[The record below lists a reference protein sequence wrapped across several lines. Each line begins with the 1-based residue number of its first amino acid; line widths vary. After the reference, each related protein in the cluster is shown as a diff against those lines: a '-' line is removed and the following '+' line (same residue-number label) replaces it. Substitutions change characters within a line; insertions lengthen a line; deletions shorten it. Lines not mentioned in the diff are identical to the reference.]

1 MKLPRPVIFLSAVA
15 IVVLVIG
22 AFGALLLP
30 RLLDSQLIR
39 ERISAELAERF
50 TGSLIIGKVTVPGF
64 PRPRV
69 VMEGVELSFGDTTDG
84 SIRAVEIFPSTFHLL
99 TGRLV
104 IRHVQLEQ
112 PKIRVRLTEGLE
124 KPLELEAL
132 EKAIRSVLIR
142 VTREIPAPHIVVS
155 DGSAEISI
163 DDRQP
168 IVLEDVEAYSFASP
182 AGLRFDF
189 SARSN
194 LCEQIRIEG
203 EIAPDSLAARLDIGV
218 RRLKIKEL
226 LVLLALPVSQSVQ
239 QGEASLDLRIAAARL
254 RQIKASIGG
263 SVGPVVFARHGRTA
277 SVEARRFK
285 AGILYDGGAFLVDVV
300 ELELGMPRLQAS
312 GELKIQPGLSSA
324 RIRVR
329 AVDIAEAG
337 DLALRIVDDAESV
350 KKALRYLPAG
360 RIPDITIHSTGRSF
374 AEITSWKNVVVAGLL
389 RDCKIFIPGAD
400 LELQKVTGSVRIS
413 KGIFEADGVTANLG
427 ATKGWDGKLRVG
439 LGGTAAPFHL
449 DMAVRGAAP
458 ELYSVLLKAVHDEA
472 FRRELLKVKNVEGEL
487 TGRLILGDRLD
498 AISSVVT
505 ISKGQMAATY
515 APIPFPIAIRGGRF
529 RYDETLIRVENA
541 EGSVGHSTFG
551 GVGLTLHHDGSRRFE
566 VDSARISVDL
576 EQTGTWLRSF
586 EKSRS
591 HFEKLQSARGQ
602 IELEHLSVSGTYD
615 DPAAWRFAS
624 AGRFDQI
631 ELTYADF
638 PGHMALSRGRFAVD
652 QRHIIFSDAAA
663 AMSDLTVLIGGTVEY
678 EKGRPFEFET
688 SGTGTIGA
696 QMLQWLSRHVA
707 LPEELKLRSPLTV
720 AAGRFAWRAGADA
733 SFDGQVIAAGGPQL
747 SLRGVQHPGGLSL
760 QDFTIDDGSRRAR
773 ITFERAKNHI
783 DFSFTGE
790 LTQQTI
796 DKVFAAFPT
805 QDSSLR
811 GDIRVSVSLQR
822 PARVSARGRLD
833 GSNLWLPL
841 GGEKALIDKFAID
854 ASGESILVRS
864 ADLRWRNS
872 RVTVSGKAVAAE
884 EILRVDVDVAADQL
898 NWEDIQHSFGG
909 HGKPR
914 EQIRGIVAVP
924 SVEGT
929 IRLKTPRFTFERFN
943 LNLVEAT
950 AAISTSGVTSN
961 IDHAS
966 ACGITVTG
974 RVDLLGD
981 EIGVDLLLAATDA
994 QLGPTAVCLTNRQ
1007 NDVTGTYSLRA
1018 TVMARG
1024 ERQDLLRALRG
1035 GFELTARDGEFIRS
1049 PGIDATFDYLNA
1061 TGDFKVAFPDLDRQT
1076 FPYRLIGVKGKM
1088 QGEILV
1094 GDEIIVQS
1102 SLLNLS
1108 GSGNV
1113 NLAKKEID
1121 LKGLVAVLKP
1131 VDEVIGRIPV
1141 ISSMWG
1147 GSLVGIPVRVTGS
1160 IGRPDVSYL
1169 APADVGA
1176 ELLNI
1181 PMRILGI
1188 PRDAMRLFA
1197 PGDKLD

>member
-1 MKLPRPVIFLSAVA
+1 MKLPRPVVFLSAVA

-50 TGSLIIGKVTVPGF
+50 TGSLIIGKVTVAGF
-64 PRPRV
+64 LRPRV
-69 VMEGVELSFGDTTDG
+69 VMERVEVSFGDTTEG

-99 TGRLV
+99 IGRLV
-104 IRHVQLEQ
+104 IRHVLLEQ
-112 PKIRVRLTEGLE
+112 PKIRIRLTEGL
-124 KPLELEAL
+124 KQPFELEAL
-132 EKAIRSVLIR
+132 EKQIRSVLTH
-142 VTREIPAPHIVVS
+142 VTRESPAPRIVVS

-163 DDRQP
+163 GERSPVILDD
-168 IVLEDVEAYSFASP
+168 VGAYSFASN
-182 AGLRFDF
+182 AQLRFKF
-189 SARSN
+189 RARSN
-194 LCEQIRIEG
+194 LCEQVNIEG
-203 EIAPDSLAARLDIGV
+203 EIAPGTFASRLDIGV
-218 RRLKIKEL
+218 TRLKIKHFL
-226 LVLLALPVSQSVQ
+226 QLASLPMSDLVRE
-239 QGEASLDLRIAAARL
+239 GEANLDLKIAALGL
-254 RQIKASIGG
+254 RQVNASIDGRT
-263 SVGPVVFARHGRTA
+263 GPVVFARHGRTTFVDA
-277 SVEARRFK
+277 KRFK
-285 AGILYDGGAFLVDVV
+285 AEMSYEPDALRVNLVQ
-300 ELELGMPRLQAS
+300 LELAMPRLQAS
-312 GELKIQPGLSSA
+312 GELKIASGSSSA
-324 RIRVR
+324 RITVR
-329 AVDIAEAG
+329 DVDIAEAG
-337 DLALRIVDDAESV
+337 DLALQIVADAENV
-350 KKALRYLPAG
+350 KTLMRYVPAG
-360 RIPDITIHSTGRSF
+360 TIPKTTIHSTGRSF
-374 AEITSWKNVVVAGLL
+374 AEMTSRQNILVSGLL
-389 RDCKIFIPGAD
+389 QDCTVFIPGAD
-400 LELQKVTGSVRIS
+400 LELQKVNGSVRIS
-413 KGIFEADGVTANLG
+413 GGIFEADGVTAHLG
-427 ATKGWDGKLRVG
+427 ATKGWDGKFRVA

-472 FRRELLKVKNVEGEL
+472 FRRELLKVKNLEGEL
-487 TGRLILGDRLD
+487 TGRLTLGDKLG

-515 APIPFPIAIRGGRF
+515 APIPFPIVIRGGRF
-529 RYDETLIRVENA
+529 RYDEMAIRVENA
-541 EGSVGHSTFG
+541 GGSVGHSTFG
-551 GVGLTLHHDGSRRFE
+551 GLGLTLHHDGSRRFE

-576 EQTGTWLRSF
+576 EQTGAWLRSF

-602 IELEHLSVSGTYD
+602 IELENLFVSGTYD
-615 DPAAWRFAS
+615 DPSAWRFAS

-631 ELTYADF
+631 ELTHADF
-638 PGHMALSRGRFAVD
+638 PGRMALSRGRFAAD

-663 AMSDLTVLIGGTVEY
+663 AMSDATVTVGGTVEY
-678 EKGRPFEFET
+678 EKGRPLEFET
-688 SGTGTIGA
+688 SGTATIGA
-696 QMLQWLSRHVA
+696 QMLQWLSRHVE
-707 LPEELKLRSPLTV
+707 LPEELKLRSPLSI

-733 SFDGQVIAAGGPQL
+733 SFDGQLIAAGGPQL
-747 SLRGVQHPGGLSL
+747 SLRAVQHPGGLSL
-760 QDFTIDDGSRRAR
+760 RDFTIHDGSRRAR
-773 ITFERAKNHI
+773 ISFERAENRI
-783 DFSFTGE
+783 DVSFTGE
-790 LTQQTI
+790 LTQQMI

-805 QDSSLR
+805 QDSSLS
-811 GDIRVSVSLQR
+811 GDIRISVSLQG
-822 PARVSARGRLD
+822 PAKVSARGQLNGR
-833 GSNLWLPL
+833 NLWLPF

-854 ASGESILVRS
+854 ASGEIILVRS

-872 RVTVSGKAVAAE
+872 HVTVSGKAIAAE
-884 EILRVDVDVAADQL
+884 EILRVDVDVTGDQL
-898 NWEDIQHSFGG
+898 NWEDIHHSFSG

-929 IRLKTPRFTFERFN
+929 IRLKAARFTFERFN

-950 AAISTSGVTSN
+950 AAISTSGVTAD
-961 IDHAS
+961 IDHAI

-974 RVDLLGD
+974 RVGLLGG
-981 EIGVDLLLAATDA
+981 EIGVDLQLAATGA
-994 QLGPTAVCLTNRQ
+994 QLEPTAVCLTNRQ

-1018 TVMARG
+1018 TVLARG
-1024 ERQDLLRALRG
+1024 ERQDLLRTLRG
-1035 GFELTARDGEFIRS
+1035 GFELTAHDGEFIRS

-1088 QGEILV
+1088 QGEFLV

-1108 GSGNV
+1108 GYGNV

-1160 IGRPDVSYL
+1160 LGRPDVRYL
-1169 APADVGA
+1169 APADIGA